1 MPSVSGEGAVC
12 SDVLCANFHV
22 LFGTF
27 RTVHTSQHTVTHML
41 WLAQSPLINFFHSN
55 IYVPLYM
62 MYIYR

>member
-12 SDVLCANFHV
+12 SDVLCAHFHV

-41 WLAQSPLINFFHSN
+41 WLANFFHCN
-55 IYVPLYM
+55 IYTPLYI
-62 MYIYR
+62 MYII